1 VAACVNPYGP
11 SLFVFAATTGSAE
24 RQKGIIEWQSPN
36 FHDPAAWVLLA
47 LLLTFVALVIATLA
61 RRSTRNQLD
70 VRDIALAGAGAALAL
85 MSVRNTALCVAV
97 MVPPWMAM
105 AAGSVRAIQ
114 AGPVRPGRATR
125 PSQGAPIVGAVLI
138 AMAVVSVGVVGGR
151 VSADAGPKGIAAAYP
166 ACATSVLMESPSTQR
181 VFTAYGSGGYVIDRL
196 WPRASVYEYGESISL
211 GTGVFGDY
219 LRIAAGATTS
229 PTALQ
234 LLTSSGTTAV
244 LYSRGALTAML
255 DRTPGWTRVADDH
268 GLLLYLRGDVPWAG
282 NRTCPARSN
291 G

>member
-1 VAACVNPYGP
+1 
-11 SLFVFAATTGSAE
+11 
-24 RQKGIIEWQSPN
+24 
-36 FHDPAAWVLLA
+36 
-47 LLLTFVALVIATLA
+47 
-61 RRSTRNQLD
+61 
-70 VRDIALAGAGAALAL
+70 
-85 MSVRNTALCVAV
+85 
-97 MVPPWMAM
+97 
-105 AAGSVRAIQ
+105 
-114 AGPVRPGRATR
+114 
-125 PSQGAPIVGAVLI
+125 
-138 AMAVVSVGVVGGR
+138 
-151 VSADAGPKGIAAAYP
+151 
-166 ACATSVLMESPSTQR
+166 MESPSTQR

-268 GLLLYLRGDVPWAG
+268 GLLLYLSGDVPWAG